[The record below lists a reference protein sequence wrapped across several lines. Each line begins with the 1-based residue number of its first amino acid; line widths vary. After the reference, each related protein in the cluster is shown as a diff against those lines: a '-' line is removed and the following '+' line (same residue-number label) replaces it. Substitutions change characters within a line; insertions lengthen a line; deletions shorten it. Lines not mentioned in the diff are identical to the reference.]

1 MEDMED
7 EFERARD
14 YTIISRVEARKMLV
28 QPLLSYVICS
38 LQHESEDTVTKA
50 VFQSF
55 TLDEILEAKEKY
67 WEFSGEERLGK
78 FPKRI
83 DTVNRTAKEAHVS
96 GIVHKL
102 KQYTGKGWAPT
113 ICIMEPYSLR
123 KIPEEED
130 EVTLTD
136 RIHRLERKMVLMVN
150 TVGTLVTENQCLQEK
165 LDNVCKE
172 PTGIRKTF
180 AETVAAPKVKPV
192 SQEATVPTGGPTV
205 VTNKMDPAH
214 GSSLNKDK
222 EYKEDKENEVSK
234 MTSENSNAKSD
245 QPDDR
250 KFLIPREHIK
260 RNRKKRKQVIT
271 GKGSSTGNVMGAPEP
286 VRHLFVKRISK
297 DTNDEDVFTMM
308 EQNGFTVKELKC
320 ISHPQ
325 AQFKSYKL
333 AVPRS
338 EFNKLFDENLW
349 PKGVFVRTYWSQKPV
364 SK

>member
-7 EFERARD
+7 EIERARD

-38 LQHESEDTVTKA
+38 LQYESEDTVKKA
-50 VFQSF
+50 VLQYF
-55 TLDEILEAKEKY
+55 THDEIVEAKEKY
-67 WEFSGEERLGK
+67 WEFTEGILGK

-83 DTVNRTAKEAHVS
+83 DTVKRTAKEAHVS
-96 GIVHKL
+96 DIVHKL
-102 KQYTGKGWAPT
+102 KTFTGNCWAPT
-113 ICIMEPYSLR
+113 ICIMEPDSLR

-150 TVGTLVTENQCLQEK
+150 TVGKLVTENQCLQEK
-165 LDNVCKE
+165 LDSICKE
-172 PTGIRKTF
+172 PPGIRKTF
-180 AETVAAPKVKPV
+180 AETVAAPKVKPA

-222 EYKEDKENEVSK
+222 EDEVSK
-234 MTSENSNAKSD
+234 MTSENGNAKSD
-245 QPDDR
+245 QPDGR

-260 RNRKKRKQVIT
+260 RNKRKRNQVIT
-271 GKGSSTGNVMGAPEP
+271 GKGASTGNVMGAPEP

-297 DTNDEDVFTMM
+297 DTNGEDVFTMM
-308 EQNGFTVKELKC
+308 EQNGFTVKELKYT
-320 ISHPQ
+320 SHP
-325 AQFKSYKL
+325 
-333 AVPRS
+333 
-338 EFNKLFDENLW
+338 
-349 PKGVFVRTYWSQKPV
+349 
-364 SK
+364 